1 MMKIDIPQY
10 WQDVYDVVRLI
21 PEGKVSTY
29 GIIADYLSLGSAR
42 MVGWA
47 LNKCHVME
55 DFVPAH
61 RVVNRKGEL
70 SGRKMF
76 STPTAMAD
84 ALTAEGIKIQ
94 NGEKVMGFENHLWYP
109 TEHLF

>member
-1 MMKIDIPQY
+1 MKKEIPQY

-55 DFVPAH
+55 EYIPAH

-76 STPTAMAD
+76 STPTAMAE
-84 ALTAEGIKIQ
+84 ALLAEGVEVQ
-94 NGEKVMGFENHLWYP
+94 NGEKIIHFEKYLWRP
-109 TEHLF
+109 EEHLF